1 MKGYQFKAALLAALL
16 ISAPLEAAPH
26 CLVVSG
32 HPGDSAFESS
42 IEATSTRWVQ
52 AAKKAGY
59 ETKFIPSQSGEG
71 EQTQIARLHSELSAL
86 EAPSLDPLWLV
97 FTGHG
102 NAQGIV
108 ARFALTGAD
117 LGADE
122 LAARLVK
129 IKRPTILVLGFSC
142 SGAFI
147 KTLAA
152 PNRQI
157 IAATRSGEEENWTRF
172 PKLFAEA
179 ITGLAADGDGDGQV
193 SVFEAWL
200 AAVGSVEAF
209 YKDTGRLV
217 TEHAVLEDLGVGK
230 PQGRE
235 AFDRFGEYSGKTTDV
250 SGAPGLRSRDS
261 FLLASPLE
269 SALSAEERLKRGEF
283 ERELARLRGVKSGM
297 DPEVYRKAVE
307 VVFLGLAAI
316 YQDAQKR
323 LPSH

>member
-1 MKGYQFKAALLAALL
+1 MKLHGFIVALLSALL
-16 ISAPLEAAPH
+16 TSGPLEAAPH

-32 HPGDSAFESS
+32 HPGDPAFGAS
-42 IEATSTRWVQ
+42 IEATSAMWVE
-52 AAKKAGY
+52 ASKKAGF
-59 ETKFIPSQSGEG
+59 ETRLVLARPGEG
-71 EQTQIARLHSELSAL
+71 QQPQLEQLHSELSAL
-86 EAPSLDPLWLV
+86 EEPSQEPLWLV

-102 NAQGIV
+102 NAQGAV
-108 ARFALTGAD
+108 ARFALTGTD

-122 LAARLVK
+122 LAALLVK

-147 KTLAA
+147 KTIAA

-157 IAATRSGEEENWTRF
+157 IAATRSAEEENWTRF
-172 PKLFAEA
+172 PKLFVEA

-193 SVFEAWL
+193 SLFEAWL
-200 AAVGSVEAF
+200 AAVASVEGF
-209 YKDTGRLV
+209 YKDAGRLV

-235 AFDRFGEYSGKTTDV
+235 AFDRFGEYSGKMPDANR
-250 SGAPGLRSRDS
+250 APGLRSRDS

-269 SALSAEERLKRGEF
+269 SSLSTEERFKRGEF
-283 ERELARLRGVKSGM
+283 ERELIRLRGAKAGM
-297 DPEVYRKAVE
+297 DPEEYKKGAE
-307 VVFLGLAAI
+307 AVFLGLAAI

-323 LPSH
+323 LPPH